1 MQRLKN
7 IRIRKF
13 ECDIFSIPLTVTSS
27 ETRKEKWILLNR
39 NSNCMIINR
48 PGEQI
53 TCANYIIFRIME
65 VRIIGAYN
73 FFDVDELL
81 NYRSSNYMSSIV
93 YVES

>member
-1 MQRLKN
+1 
-7 IRIRKF
+7 
-13 ECDIFSIPLTVTSS
+13 
-27 ETRKEKWILLNR
+27 
-39 NSNCMIINR
+39 MIINR